1 MSSDPPD
8 PSRPAPRGRSKATP
22 EQRAEAV
29 DRVRGG
35 ESMASVART
44 TGVHPSTVRRWVREA
59 AEADGTPSE
68 VEAGAAQTGTQ
79 TTKEATKEATN
90 EVTNQAPTETPRE
103 PPDHPPETPVE
114 TPAATTDGPGT
125 VDPDRVLPLVHRIRS
140 THRYVTV
147 VVAWVAMLGVSAV
160 LPGPGAFRGFLQLG
174 HLLGLAVA
182 VGAVAVI
189 DWHGLLWMGRKRDL
203 RETARIAAAV
213 TPLIWAGLLV
223 LGVTGALLKPD
234 LTAPLAWVKMVAV
247 LVLALNGVAAS
258 ETRQVLRRT
267 VEGVGLEDL
276 PRALATRLLASAAAS
291 QLAWLTAIVIGLTTQ
306 AARS

>member
-1 MSSDPPD
+1 MAPEEEARGERRSEPGEPG
-8 PSRPAPRGRSKATP
+8 PAVP
-22 EQRAEAV
+22 
-29 DRVRGG
+29 G
-35 ESMASVART
+35 E
-44 TGVHPSTVRRWVREA
+44 
-59 AEADGTPSE
+59 
-68 VEAGAAQTGTQ
+68 
-79 TTKEATKEATN
+79 
-90 EVTNQAPTETPRE
+90 
-103 PPDHPPETPVE
+103 
-114 TPAATTDGPGT
+114 PGT
-125 VDPDRVLPLVHRIRS
+125 VDPDRILPLVHRLRS
-140 THRYVTV
+140 THRYVVV
-147 VVAWVAMLGVSAV
+147 VVAWLVMLGVSAL
-160 LPGPGAFRGFLQLG
+160 LPGPGAVRGFLQLG

-234 LTAPLAWVKMVAV
+234 LTEPLAWVKMAAV
-247 LVLALNGVAAS
+247 LLLALNGVAAS

-267 VEGVGLEDL
+267 ADGVALDDL

-291 QLAWLTAIVIGLTTQ
+291 QVAWLVTIVVGLTTQ